1 MKFEDIVEAYY
12 APLHRFAVSLT
23 RRDHD
28 AWDLTQQTF
37 YLWAKEGHR
46 LRDPAK
52 AKAWLFTTLH
62 RQFLQTRRHETRFPH
77 FEVSALDEELPA
89 IDPGLVAQLDAATVL
104 AALHR
109 LEESYRTPLALFYL
123 EDLSYQE
130 ISEVLE
136 IPAGTVM
143 SRLSRGKEQL
153 RRALAASATAA
164 ARKIIP
170 LRADPSFHQDPHG

>member
-1 MKFEDIVEAYY
+1 MNFEEIVESHY

-23 RRDHD
+23 RREHD

-37 YLWAKEGHR
+37 LAWAQGGHR

-52 AKAWLFTTLH
+52 TKAWLFTTLH
-62 RQFLQTRRHETRFPH
+62 RRFLQTRRHETRFPH
-77 FEVSALDEELPA
+77 FEVGLMDDQLPA
-89 IDPGLVAQLDAATVL
+89 IASGVVAQMDAATVL

-109 LEESYRTPLALFYL
+109 LEEVYRAPLALFYL

-130 ISEVLE
+130 ISDVLE

-153 RRALAASATAA
+153 RRALATCADTAD
-164 ARKIIP
+164 RKILPIRAEPP
-170 LRADPSFHQDPHG
+170 LQTDRHG

>member
-37 YLWAKEGHR
+37 LIWAKDGHR
-46 LRDPAK
+46 LRDTAK
-52 AKAWLFTTLH
+52 TKAWLFTTLH

-77 FEVSALDEELPA
+77 FEVGGMDQELPT
-89 IDPGLVAQLDAATVL
+89 IEPGVVAQMDAATVL
-104 AALHR
+104 EALHC
-109 LEESYRTPLALFYL
+109 LEEIYRAPLALFYL

-136 IPAGTVM
+136 IPGGTVM

-153 RRALAASATAA
+153 RQALATCGAA
-164 ARKIIP
+164 ANRKIIP
-170 LRADPSFHQDPHG
+170 LRADPSLHQDRHG

>member
-1 MKFEDIVEAYY
+1 MNFEEIVEAYY

-37 YLWAKEGHR
+37 YIWAKDGHR
-46 LRDPAK
+46 LRDTAK
-52 AKAWLFTTLH
+52 TKAWLFTTLH
-62 RQFLQTRRHETRFPH
+62 RHFLQTRRHETRFPH
-77 FEVSALDEELPA
+77 FEVGGMDEELPV
-89 IDPGLVAQLDAATVL
+89 IDSGAVAQMDAATVL

-109 LEESYRTPLALFYL
+109 LDETHRAPLALFFL
-123 EDLSYQE
+123 EDLSYKE

-143 SRLSRGKEQL
+143 SRLSRGKELL
-153 RRALAASATAA
+153 RRALVAVGAA
-164 ARKIIP
+164 ADRKVLP
-170 LRADPSFHQDPHG
+170 LPADPPLHRDHRG